1 MTTPRPRPA
10 GKGITTTPTGPRLA
24 ELSSPQ
30 ADLGESKGVAAGVPT
45 AVRPDPQQSD
55 GRYLIA
61 WLTICTPRGAT
72 PTARSTC
79 LCGRDRRAFGA
90 RKVLALITDHADH
103 RDACPLRAPQEGRT
117 AA

>member
-1 MTTPRPRPA
+1 MNTPPRPRL
-10 GKGITTTPTGPRLA
+10 KSLTPTTADPRPA

-30 ADLGESKGVAAGVPT
+30 ADLGDPKGVAAGVPT
-45 AVRPDPQQSD
+45 AVRPDPQQGD
-55 GRYLIA
+55 GRYPIA
-61 WLTICTPRGAT
+61 WLTICTPRGTT

-90 RKVLALITDHADH
+90 RKVLALITDHAGH